1 MPLDPETIKVIPE
14 DVTTVKPT
22 YDDKGELEKICIEKD
37 GKKQCTNT
45 EDLAVQHTAE
55 EKIILDVTIP
65 EFGEVVIKIV
75 NGDSQGI
82 KVYIDPRN
90 PAEIV
95 VDIGAYATS
104 DIEVK
109 IGKDKLIEQS
119 KV

>member
-1 MPLDPETIKVIPE
+1 MVPVDPETIEVIPAVLIKVE
-14 DVTTVKPT
+14 PK
-22 YDDKGELEKICIEKD
+22 YDDKGELEKICIEN
-37 GKKQCTNT
+37 GEKKICTKT
-45 EDLAVQHTAE
+45 EDLTIQHTAE
-55 EKIILDVTIP
+55 KKITLDVTIP
-65 EFGEVVIKIV
+65 EDTEVVIKIV

-109 IGKDKLIEQS
+109 IAKDKSIEQS
-119 KV
+119 

>member
-1 MPLDPETIKVIPE
+1 M
-14 DVTTVKPT
+14 
-22 YDDKGELEKICIEKD
+22 
-37 GKKQCTNT
+37 
-45 EDLAVQHTAE
+45 
-55 EKIILDVTIP
+55 TIP
-65 EFGEVVIKIV
+65 EVAEVVIKIV

>member
-1 MPLDPETIKVIPE
+1 M
-14 DVTTVKPT
+14 
-22 YDDKGELEKICIEKD
+22 
-37 GKKQCTNT
+37 
-45 EDLAVQHTAE
+45 AVQHTAE

-75 NGDSQGI
+75 NGDSQVI

-95 VDIGAYATS
+95 VDIGAFATS

-109 IGKDKLIEQS
+109 IAKDKSIEQS
-119 KV
+119 